1 MTKITSATELAKVK
15 KAFEGEVVE
24 LPAFDDGTPFN
35 VKLKRAS
42 LLGLAKKGAIP
53 NQLLGAVQ
61 EIYEGRQRADI
72 KKYAEVLDI
81 VCAECMVEPAFD
93 DVKDLITDTQQVAI
107 LAYAQHGVAGLKPF
121 RAFSKFSTN
130 DNSSKK

>member
-1 MTKITSATELAKVK
+1 MAKITSADEIAKVK
-15 KAFEGEVVE
+15 KSFEGEVVE
-24 LPAFDDGTPFN
+24 LPAFDDGTEFN

-42 LLGLAKKGAIP
+42 LLGLAKRGIIP
-53 NQLLGAVQ
+53 NSLLGAVQ

-81 VCAECMVEPAFD
+81 VCAECMVEPTFE
-93 DVKDLITDTQQVAI
+93 DVKDIITDTQQVAI

-121 RAFSKFSTN
+121 RMLSKFQTN